1 MKKKK
6 VVILGAGFGG
16 VEAAREVYKKT
27 RGSVEIVLVSKK
39 PYFEYYPGLYRVLS
53 SEPPFEV
60 FVPLKFLVPNK
71 VRLFID
77 EVIAIEL
84 KEKKIVLK
92 EGLIDDYDILI
103 IALGSEAFYFN
114 IPGIEKYSLG
124 CKSLVDV
131 RYLRRELIS
140 KINKMH
146 DENKELHVVVAGG
159 GPTGVEMAGQLHSL
173 FKDESRFQDIDCA
186 RLKVILVQADSR
198 LIPQLDSNE
207 ISEKVKAQMKLLGI
221 EVYTETKILEQNES
235 SVILSNGILDTDTLI
250 WTAGTQMNKV
260 LQHTEGFVLSPKR
273 KILVNDFLQA
283 EGLEH
288 VYVIGDNADTKYS
301 GLAQTAVSHGAY
313 VGKTVAQVLRNKK
326 IYRYKPNHSPA
337 YVMPVGRFWGIF
349 HFKGITI
356 TGIIPHMM
364 RYSVD
369 IFYFFR
375 RLHFFNFLRLYIKG
389 RLPEN

>member
-16 VEAAREVYKKT
+16 VEVAREIYRRT
-27 RGSVEIVLVSKK
+27 RGDVEIVLVSKK

-60 FVPLKFLVPNK
+60 FVPLKSLIPSK
-71 VRLFID
+71 VTLFID

-92 EGLIDDYDILI
+92 EGLIDEYDVLVL
-103 IALGSEAFYFN
+103 ALGSEAFYFN

-131 RYLRRELIS
+131 RYLRRDLIS
-140 KINKMH
+140 KINRMH

-186 RLKVILVQADSR
+186 RLKVILVQADPW
-198 LIPQLDSNE
+198 LIPQLG
-207 ISEKVKAQMKLLGI
+207 SEKISGKVKERMKSLGI
-221 EVYTETKILEQNES
+221 EVYTETKIVEQNES
-235 SVILSNGILDTDTLI
+235 GVVLSNGTLETDTLI
-250 WTAGTQMNKV
+250 WTAGTQVNTV
-260 LQHTEGFVLSPKR
+260 LQKTEGLMLSPKR
-273 KILVNDFLQA
+273 KILVNEFLQA
-283 EGLEH
+283 KGLDG
-288 VYVIGDNADTKYS
+288 VYVVGDNADTKYS
-301 GLAQTAVSHGAY
+301 GLAQTAVSNGAY
-313 VGKTVAQVLRNKK
+313 VGKAISKVLLGKK
-326 IYRYKPNHSPA
+326 IYPYIPNHSPA

-349 HFKGITI
+349 YFRGFTI

-364 RYSVD
+364 RYGVD
-369 IFYFFR
+369 VFYFFR